1 MFIKFDD
8 AFASFQL
15 WLRANPNAAAKLPSK
30 SFADAHDGRAFVQK
44 YAKEWTNEM
53 LFAYLLVA
61 GCAEGSTFNC
71 DDLVACATESQ
82 QAWLN
87 GGDKTVRYRFQSHWD
102 GHNFAN
108 SLEEMKASTIP
119 YIQIHTTSSPK
130 GDAYVSLAKVSGTS
144 RHRQY
149 GVLSTGILERV
160 IRGEKKLFVWKSLS
174 EETAYFRRSENDL
187 GTDFS
192 KYMAH
197 CFAKLYRISLKSK
210 PKKVK
215 PSVVSKA
222 VEFHTDQMKLLAV
235 ADQLAVKL
243 QAFRSDLENGNLNK
257 QVVTELY
264 WQFEELQRNTTETKK
279 THKRFVG
286 ETAEDTRKL
295 AEAGLT
301 SEK

>member
-15 WLRANPNAAAKLPSK
+15 WLRANPSAAAKLPSK
-30 SFADAHDGRAFVQK
+30 SFADSRAGRAFVQK

-87 GGDKTVRYRFQSHWD
+87 GGDKTVRYQFQSHWD
-102 GHNFAN
+102 GHDFAN

-130 GDAYVSLAKVSGTS
+130 GDAYVSLAKVSGVA
-144 RHRQY
+144 Y
-149 GVLSTGILERV
+149 GVERGVFSTGILERV

-295 AEAGLT
+295 AEAGLS